1 MVNVSA
7 LTLSVVVHRYTLTV
21 WTGHNEDLTLK
32 DLLLYRKEFEM
43 RRIYYDLPDSI
54 RAEIVVHGGT

>member
-1 MVNVSA
+1 M
-7 LTLSVVVHRYTLTV
+7 LSVVVHRYTLTV
-21 WTGHNEDLTLK
+21 WTGLNEDLTLK
-32 DLLLYRKEFEM
+32 DMLLYRKEFEM